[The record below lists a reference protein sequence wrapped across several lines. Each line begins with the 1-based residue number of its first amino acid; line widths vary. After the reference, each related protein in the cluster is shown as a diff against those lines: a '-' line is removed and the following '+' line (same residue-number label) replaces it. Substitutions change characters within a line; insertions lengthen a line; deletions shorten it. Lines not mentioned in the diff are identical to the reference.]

1 MPTVD
6 GNLND
11 WTSSARLNPAGTTT
25 AGYSLYGDLSG
36 GVLTFALQ
44 APTGTS
50 IGTYTTLWLN
60 TDKNATTGYSIW
72 GLYGGYDYNINIA
85 ADGKPYLYRG
95 GDGQTLV
102 SATPLTF
109 AYNADHTVLEVSVAA
124 AQIGTPKS
132 LNVLA
137 DVNNS
142 VFLPGDYGAGP
153 YTVSDASTLP
163 ARTYTGHK
171 VGIVYSESTA
181 ANYFSPMAYSQLY
194 MAAQNQAAAAGVP
207 YDLLSESDLTDL
219 TKLSNYD
226 TLIFPSFRNV
236 AAAKAAAIT
245 DTLTSLEKNYHVGI
259 ITAGDFMT
267 NDEKNAPLPGDS
279 YARMKA
285 LLDVSRVDG
294 VNGANVEVKAAATTN
309 PVMAGYAAGESIHQ
323 YTNISTSYFT
333 STDGLGTTL
342 ANQIVNGQSNIAVM
356 ATQTGGKNVHFA
368 TDGMLADNNMLGHAL
383 DWTMA
388 PATGPDVSLHMSR
401 NKAIVAARVDMD
413 QAMYTDDVRPASGAG
428 IYDKLLPILT
438 QWKQAY
444 NFVGSYYIDVGN
456 NPAAGETTDW
466 TYSKTYYNPMLAMGN
481 EIGSHSLTH
490 PEDTNVLTAAQ
501 FQTEFQQS
509 RAIIEQQLGLTN
521 IGAAVPG
528 AGENLATARQIAQ
541 YYPYI
546 SGGASLIGA
555 GYPGAIGYLSPTATD
570 LKSVYIA
577 PNTSFDFTLVGY
589 QHLTAAQ
596 ASAAWAKEWATLT
609 AHSDLPVVV
618 WPWHDYGPTD
628 WLTDTTDAGYT
639 QQMFTDFIARAAQ
652 AGSEF
657 VTLNDLAQRTATLEK
672 SDVSY
677 SFDAA
682 SNVLT
687 ASATTAAGDLGKFAL
702 DVGAGHT
709 IKNVA
714 GWYAYDSNSV
724 FVPKAGGTFKIALDG
739 TPDDVTHLTA
749 LADRSDLLSVTGDGS
764 NLSYAVVGEG
774 HDLIQLKSHAGQMV
788 QVTGADGASL
798 SGNSLDLTLNGLGQ
812 HTVSVVLAS
821 VPVGTTVSDW
831 IFGTDGADTINGG
844 GGADTLQG
852 LSGNDTYIVDN
863 TGDRIFEAVNAGID
877 TVQSSVTYTL
887 AANLEKLVL
896 TGTNA
901 INGTGNALANVLTG
915 NGAANTLAGG
925 DGADL
930 LEGKA
935 GNDILTGGLGA
946 DAFLFNKAGQGIDL
960 VRDFSRA
967 QGDKLQVHASDY
979 GLAVGTLASDW
990 FETSASGLATK
1001 AHAEFVF
1008 NSGSHTLSWDADGI
1022 GSAAAIQVAT
1032 FSNNPLLQYQD
1043 FAIVV

>member
-1 MPTVD
+1 MHTID
-6 GNLND
+6 GNLGD
-11 WTSSARLNPAGTTT
+11 WTSANLLNPAGTTT
-25 AGYSLYGDLSG
+25 AGYNLYGDLSG
-36 GVLTFALQ
+36 GTLTFALQ
-44 APTGTS
+44 APSGTS
-50 IGTYTTLWLN
+50 IGTYTTIWLD
-60 TDKNATTGYSIW
+60 TDKNSSTGYKIW
-72 GLYGGYDYNINIA
+72 GLYGGYDFNINVGT
-85 ADGKPYLYRG
+85 DGKPYLYTG
-95 GDGQTLV
+95 GDGQNLV
-102 SATPLTF
+102 SATPLSY
-109 AYNADHTVLEVSVAA
+109 AYNADHTILELSLASSQV
-124 AQIGTPKS
+124 GTPTS
-132 LNVLA
+132 LSVLA

-142 VFLPGDYGAGP
+142 VYLPGDYGAGP
-153 YTVSDASTLP
+153 YSITDASSLP
-163 ARTYTGHK
+163 GRTYAGHK

-181 ANYFSPMAYSQLY
+181 ANYFSPMAYSQLF
-194 MAAQNQAAAAGVP
+194 MAAQNQATAAGVP

-219 TKLSNYD
+219 AKLANYD

-236 AAAKAAAIT
+236 AASKVAAISE
-245 DTLTSLEKNYHVGI
+245 TLTALTKNYHVGI

-267 NDEKNAPLPGDS
+267 NDEKNVALPGDS

-294 VNGANVEVKAAATTN
+294 ANAVNVDVTAAATTN
-309 PVMAGYAAGESIHQ
+309 PVMTGYAAGESIHR
-323 YTNISTSYFT
+323 YTNVSTSYFT

-342 ANQIVNGQSNIAVM
+342 ANQTVNGQSHIAVM

-368 TDGMLADNNMLGHAL
+368 TDGMLADNNMLAHAL
-383 DWTMA
+383 DWTTK
-388 PATGPDVSLHMSR
+388 PASGPDVSLRMSR
-401 NKAIVAARVDMD
+401 DKAIVAARVDMD
-413 QAMYTDDVRPASGAG
+413 QAMYTEDVRPEAGPG

-438 QWKQAY
+438 QWKNAY
-444 NFVGSYYIDVGN
+444 NFVGSYYIDIGN
-456 NPAAGETTDW
+456 NRANGEVTDW
-466 TYSKTYYNPMLAMGN
+466 AYSKKYYNQMLAMGN

-501 FQTEFQQS
+501 FKTEFQQS

-528 AGENLATARQIAQ
+528 AGETLATARQIAQ

-555 GYPGAIGYLSPTATD
+555 GYPGAIGYLSPSATD

-589 QHLTAAQ
+589 QHLTATQ
-596 ASAAWAKEWATLT
+596 AAAAWAKEWGTLT

-639 QQMFTDFIARAAQ
+639 AQMFTDFIARAAQ

-657 VTLNDLAQRTATLEK
+657 VTLADLAQRSATFEK

-687 ASATTAAGDLGKFAL
+687 AGVTTASGDLGKFAL

-709 IKNVA
+709 IKSVA

-724 FVPKAGGTFKIALDG
+724 FMPKAGGTFKIALDG
-739 TPDDVTHLTA
+739 TPDDVTHITS
-749 LADRSDLLSVTGDGS
+749 LADRSSLLSLTGNGS

-774 HDLIQLKSHAGQMV
+774 HDIVQLKSHPGQMV
-788 QVTGADGASL
+788 QVTGADAVGL
-798 SGNSLDLTLNGLGQ
+798 SGNTLDLTLTGLGQ
-812 HTVSVVLAS
+812 HNVAIVLSAS
-821 VPVGTTVSDW
+821 PVGTAASDT
-831 IFGTDGADTINGG
+831 IIGTANGETLNGGAGADTM
-844 GGADTLQG
+844 QG
-852 LSGNDTYIVDN
+852 LAGNDTYVVDN
-863 TGDRIFEAVNAGID
+863 VGDEVIEAANAGTD
-877 TVQSSVTYTL
+877 TVQSAVTYTL
-887 AANLEKLVL
+887 ADNVENLLL
-896 TGTNA
+896 TGANA

-915 NGAANTLAGG
+915 NGAANTLSGG
-925 DGADL
+925 DGADV

-946 DAFLFNKAGQGIDL
+946 DVFIFNKAGQGLDT
-960 VRDFSRA
+960 VKDFTA
-967 QGDKLQVHASDY
+967 TQGDALRVHAADY
-979 GLAVGTLASDW
+979 NLALGALAADW
-990 FETSASGLATK
+990 FEANATGTATK

-1008 NSGSHTLSWDADGI
+1008 NAGTHTLAWDADGA
-1022 GSAAAIQVAT
+1022 GGVAATTIAT
-1032 FSNNPLLQYQD
+1032 FTNGAVLHYQD
-1043 FAIVV
+1043 ITVIA